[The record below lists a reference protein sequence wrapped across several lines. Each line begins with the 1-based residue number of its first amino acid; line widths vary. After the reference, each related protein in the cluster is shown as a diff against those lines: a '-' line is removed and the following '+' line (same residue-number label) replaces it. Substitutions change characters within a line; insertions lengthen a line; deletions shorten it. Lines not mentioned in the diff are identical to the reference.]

1 MATTPNGP
9 DDTDS
14 GAIGG
19 AVGMVGLAD
28 RALTGLD
35 SVLWA
40 TRPCD
45 DLLEGVAALEAL
57 RAHVAALEAELLAEV
72 HARAAAK
79 TELAWASTG
88 DWFTHLAGLRRAQG
102 KRAVDHAG
110 LLRGERRAT
119 LEALRRG
126 DVSPEQAAVI
136 VDAIEQLPTNP
147 QLRAEAEALLLVEAG
162 VLDASE
168 LAKAARHLIHV
179 IDPDRTE
186 RDLEKALDREE
197 RAAHL
202 DRFLSIIDDGAGGVR
217 LKGRG
222 SVEDAAILKAAL
234 LPLTKPQPALDTGEE
249 NSSGTGDEGCSG
261 EVIDPR
267 DHGARLWDAL
277 IQNAQH
283 GLDTD
288 QAPECHGA
296 RPRVTVT
303 IDYRALTGHLDRHAP
318 VTLEGG
324 IDWPLLGLDQTAHS
338 TGLAADL
345 AAGLGVTDEGLT
357 MSAATARRLACDADI
372 IPIALGGPSEQLD
385 VGRTHRLVTPALWRA
400 LVVRDHHCAFPA
412 CTRPPVMCHA
422 HHITHWTDGGPT
434 SLDNMVLLCGH
445 HHRTIHHTPW
455 EVRLNPSD
463 GLPEFQAP
471 PRRRPRDPDRPPAQ
485 PPDWVRHRPRRE

>member
-1 MATTPNGP
+1 
-9 DDTDS
+9 
-14 GAIGG
+14 
-19 AVGMVGLAD
+19 MVGLAD

>member
-1 MATTPNGP
+1 M
-9 DDTDS
+9 
-14 GAIGG
+14 
-19 AVGMVGLAD
+19 LA
-28 RALTGLD
+28 
-35 SVLWA
+35 
-40 TRPCD
+40 
-45 DLLEGVAALEAL
+45 
-57 RAHVAALEAELLAEV
+57 
-72 HARAAAK
+72 
-79 TELAWASTG
+79 
-88 DWFTHLAGLRRAQG
+88 
-102 KRAVDHAG
+102 
-110 LLRGERRAT
+110 
-119 LEALRRG
+119 
-126 DVSPEQAAVI
+126 
-136 VDAIEQLPTNP
+136 
-147 QLRAEAEALLLVEAG
+147 EAG

-202 DRFLSIIDDGAGGVR
+202 DRFLSIVDDGAGGVR
-217 LKGRG
+217 VKGRG

-234 LPLTKPQPALDTGEE
+234 LPLTKPQPALDTGE
-249 NSSGTGDEGCSG
+249 NDEGCSG
-261 EVIDPR
+261 EVTDPR

-288 QAPECHGA
+288 QAPDGHGA

-303 IDYRALTGHLDRHAP
+303 IDYQALVGHLDRTALS
-318 VTLEGG
+318 TLEGG
-324 IDWPLLGLDQTAHS
+324 IDWPLLGLDHTGTT

-345 AAGLGVTDEGLT
+345 AAGLGVTDEGLV

-372 IPIALGGPSEQLD
+372 IPVALGGPSEQLD
-385 VGRTHRLVTPALWRA
+385 VGRAYRLVTPALWRA
-400 LVVRDHHCAFPA
+400 LVVRDRHCAFPA

-455 EVRLNPSD
+455 EVRLNPRD
-463 GLPEFQAP
+463 GLPEFQPP
-471 PRRRPRDPDRPPAQ
+471 PRRRPRRDSDPPAQ
-485 PPDWVRHRPRRE
+485 PPGWGRHRPRRE